1 MTAETTKTSNSIPKK
16 AAQRKRLFENKGPK
30 KPGPLAI
37 INRVDED
44 SLKAFVKYLDNY
56 GKEH

>member
-1 MTAETTKTSNSIPKK
+1 MTAETPKTSNSIPKK
-16 AAQRKRLFENKGPK
+16 TRRKKRLFENNGPK

>member
-1 MTAETTKTSNSIPKK
+1 MPKETAKTSNRIPKK
-16 AAQRKRLFENKGPK
+16 TTQRKRLFENKGPK